1 MVGDRKVTVFTV
13 FKYLFIFLFAL
24 IIIYPM
30 LHILAVSLSEKNA
43 VLTGNVTF
51 YPKGL
56 DLSSYKLIWAQS
68 GLGPAYLNTLKY
80 VILHTLVAMFVTTA
94 GAYAL
99 SKTKR
104 LWGYKVFMTM
114 IVITMFFGGGMIPTY
129 LTMKMYN
136 LINTTWV
143 IVLMGCCSAYNII
156 VMKSFFQNLPKDLE
170 DAGKIDGL
178 DDFGVLWYIVMPL
191 STAILTTI
199 ALFYAVGQWNA
210 YMTPFIYLSDP
221 AKYPVQILLRQM
233 LLAGSTI
240 SNDTNAVN
248 MDSMIVGES
257 LIDATI
263 VVSILPMIVIYPFL
277 QKYFVKGIMIGSLK
291 G

>member
-1 MVGDRKVTVFTV
+1 
-13 FKYLFIFLFAL
+13 
-24 IIIYPM
+24 
-30 LHILAVSLSEKNA
+30 
-43 VLTGNVTF
+43 
-51 YPKGL
+51 
-56 DLSSYKLIWAQS
+56 
-68 GLGPAYLNTLKY
+68 
-80 VILHTLVAMFVTTA
+80 
-94 GAYAL
+94 
-99 SKTKR
+99 
-104 LWGYKVFMTM
+104 
-114 IVITMFFGGGMIPTY
+114 
-129 LTMKMYN
+129 
-136 LINTTWV
+136 
-143 IVLMGCCSAYNII
+143 
-156 VMKSFFQNLPKDLE
+156 
-170 DAGKIDGL
+170 
-178 DDFGVLWYIVMPL
+178 MPL